1 MSTIDLSNLQG
12 NILCGY
18 AFAVARY
25 LFLRIEDPLRARQW
39 LQEFSGHVTNGEPW
53 QNKPAS
59 TVNIAFTHAGLRA
72 MQLPESSLASFAPEF
87 KQGMAQRAALLGDTE
102 ESSPEHW
109 DGPLGT
115 QDVHV
120 LILFNTLSPA
130 ALDERRRW
138 FDEMLT
144 RLGGLK
150 VVYEQAGGVLP
161 SGAEHFGFM
170 DGFSQPSIADALQKA
185 CPGQGTPQP
194 DGSWK
199 DLQLGE
205 FVLGYPDEE
214 GLLPDAPQPDA
225 LGRNGTY
232 LVFRKLHEHVV
243 RFRTFLREQAKGYA
257 GDEELL
263 AAKLVGRWRDG
274 TPLVLSPDRMDPD
287 LVKDNGRNNDF
298 RYGDDPDGY
307 KCPFSA
313 HIRRANPREDGLGK
327 IANRHR
333 IIRRGV
339 TYGPELPPGAEED
352 GQDRGVIFIALNSSI
367 NRQFEFIQ
375 SQWINDG
382 NIFGLGSDKDPLA
395 GDHHGKGKM
404 TVPGDPPYFLS
415 PLPRFVTVKGGEYF
429 FMPGINALQ
438 WMATGMKSPAVA
450 ARQPAQSIEG
460 TCMNFI
466 QEIEALAGT
475 FAGDAKDMAMQSL
488 ATLEKHIKEQP
499 EPLFALLREVKPILL
514 TRGFAV
520 VTRFEDV
527 QEILDHP
534 LEFNVPYAPKMK
546 AITGDFILGLDN
558 TPQYEHDV
566 SALRLALKRED
577 LERVGQIVTRVATQI
592 VEAASGRL
600 DVVAKFTDVVPAR
613 LIAEYVGVPGPDEA
627 TLIEWAHLLFD
638 DIFNNVKNDAAIT
651 RMALAAG
658 QEMRFYLDH
667 LITQR
672 KAAFSSGGATPDDVL
687 GRLLQMQRVPG
698 VGFDD
703 AGIRN
708 NLIGL
713 ITGWI
718 PTVSKSTSMA
728 LDELM
733 RRPDDLAAAEKAA
746 RADEDQHVAAAIFE
760 AMRFN
765 PQNPGLLRRCA
776 DDYVVAKGTNRATLI
791 PRGTM
796 VFAATQ
802 SAMLDGRVLDD
813 PKAFRL
819 DRPSYHYMH
828 FGWGLHTCFGQYI
841 NRVQIPLM
849 CKALFCRNNLR
860 RAEGQAGQLA
870 VEGNF
875 PASMMLCFD
884 A

>member
-1 MSTIDLSNLQG
+1 MSTIDLCNLQG
-12 NILCGY
+12 NILRGY
-18 AFAVARY
+18 GFAVARY

-39 LQEFSGHVTNGEPW
+39 LQEFSGHVTNAEPW

-59 TVNIAFTHAGLRA
+59 TANIAFTHAGLRA
-72 MQLPESSLASFAPEF
+72 MQLPEHSLTSFAPEF
-87 KQGMAQRAALLGDTE
+87 KEGMARRAALLGDTE

-120 LILFNTLSPA
+120 LIMLNALSSA
-130 ALDERRRW
+130 GLDERRRW

-144 RLGGLK
+144 RLGGLR
-150 VVYEQAGGVLP
+150 VIYEQAGGVLP
-161 SGAEHFGFM
+161 SGAEHFGYV
-170 DGFSQPSIADALQKA
+170 DGFSQPSIANDLQKA
-185 CPGQGTPQP
+185 CPGQGTAQP
-194 DGSWK
+194 DGTWK

-214 GLLPDAPQPDA
+214 GLLPDAPQPDV

-232 LVFRKLHEHVV
+232 LIFRKLHEHVAQ
-243 RFRTFLREQAKGYA
+243 FRTFLREQAKGYA
-257 GDEELL
+257 GGEELL

-274 TPLVLSPDRMDPD
+274 TPLVVSPDRMDPS

-307 KCPFSA
+307 KCPFGA

-339 TYGPELPPGAEED
+339 TYGSELPPGADED

-367 NRQFEFIQ
+367 SRQFEFIQ

-382 NIFGLGSDKDPLA
+382 NIFGLGSDKDPLV

-415 PLPRFVTVKGGEYF
+415 PIPRFVTVKGGEYF

-438 WMATGMKSPAVA
+438 WMATGAESSTAATPQPTHTTEGKS
-450 ARQPAQSIEG
+450 
-460 TCMNFI
+460 MNFI
-466 QEIEALAGT
+466 QEIEALAGK

-488 ATLEKHIKEQP
+488 ATLEKHIKERP
-499 EPLFALLREVKPILL
+499 EPLFAVLRDVKPILL

-566 SALRLALKRED
+566 SALRLAVKRED
-577 LERVGQIVTRVATQI
+577 LARVGQIVARVATQI
-592 VEAASGRL
+592 VASASGRL

-613 LIAEYVGVPGPDEA
+613 LIAEYLGVPGPDEA

-658 QEMRFYLDH
+658 QEMRSYLDH
-667 LITQR
+667 LIAQR
-672 KAAFSSGGATPDDVL
+672 KAALSSGGPTPDDVM
-687 GRLLQMQRVPG
+687 GRLLQMQRVPNM
-698 VGFDD
+698 GFDD

-718 PTVSKSTSMA
+718 PTVSKSTSLA

-733 RRPDDLAAAEKAA
+733 RRPDDLAAAGKAA
-746 RADEDQHVAAAIFE
+746 RADDDQHVGAAIFE

-765 PQNPGLLRRCA
+765 PQNPGLLRHCA
-776 DDYVVAKGTNRATLI
+776 ADYVIAKGTSRAAHI
-791 PRGTM
+791 PHGTM

-813 PKAFRL
+813 PKSFRL

-849 CKALFCRNNLR
+849 CKELFRQNNLR
-860 RAEGQAGQLA
+860 RAEGEAGQLA

-875 PASMMLCFD
+875 PSSMTLCFD